1 LAAALVV
8 PGLWRAPPAAQA
20 AAGPWRAFDRAAI
33 AGLVAEGRVVFVDVT
48 AAWCLTCQ
56 VNEKLVLG
64 QEPVAAALRGAQVV
78 AMRADWTR
86 PDAAIAQYL
95 QSFGRYGIPFYAVYG
110 PHAPEGLPLA
120 EIVTPD
126 QVTQAIQKAG
136 APQQATAARP

>member
-1 LAAALVV
+1 V
-8 PGLWRAPPAAQA
+8 PALWRAPPAAEA

-33 AGLVAEGRVVFVDVT
+33 AGLVGEGRVVFVDVT

-64 QEPVAAALRGAQVV
+64 AEPVASALRGAAVV

-86 PDAAIAQYL
+86 PDAGIAQYL

-110 PHAPEGLPLA
+110 PNAPQGLPLA

-126 QVTQAIQKAG
+126 QVTQAIRKAG
-136 APQQATAARP
+136 AARPETAAR